1 MIDVFDAAA
10 KTLRTGESVALATI
24 VRSHGSTPRAVGAKM
39 LVFPDGRIVGSIG
52 GGAMEK
58 EVIEEAKSA
67 IRTGVPKMVQYKLK
81 EVELGHLG
89 VCGGENDIFIDVIAG
104 KKQLII
110 VGAGHLGREISK
122 LGAFLGMDVV
132 VFDDRS
138 EYANPERFPDAREI
152 IVGEVGKELEKF
164 PITDW
169 CHVVIVTR
177 GHEQDGVALETVI
190 RSPARYL
197 GMIGSRTKKAK
208 IYSELLEKGIG
219 QDLLDRVHAPIGLD
233 IGAETPEEIAIAIM
247 AEIISVGRGGKGKKG
262 EIFT

>member
-1 MIDVFDAAA
+1 VEENTMIGIFEAAS

-52 GGAMEK
+52 GGAMENQ
-58 EVIEEAKSA
+58 VIEEARAA
-67 IRTGVPKMVQYKLK
+67 IKNGVPKMVQYKLK

-110 VGAGHLGREISK
+110 VGAGHLGRQLSK
-122 LGAFLGMDVV
+122 LGVFLGMDVV

-138 EYANPERFPDAREI
+138 EYANRERFPDAREI
-152 IVGEVGKELEKF
+152 IVGDVKNELEKF
-164 PITDW
+164 PITPW

-177 GHEQDGVALETVI
+177 GHEQDGAALETVI

-208 IYSELLEKGIG
+208 IYSELLDKGIE
-219 QDLLDRVHAPIGLD
+219 QALLDRVHAPIGLD
-233 IGAETPEEIAIAIM
+233 IGAETPEEIAVAIM
-247 AEIISVGRGGKGKKG
+247 AEIISIGREGKR
-262 EIFT
+262 